1 MTIQRFEN
9 GPRMSRVVVHNDTV
23 YLAGLTAD
31 ATVGQSVAEQTKEI
45 LGKIDGLLKAGW
57 HRQVEAPAGD
67 DLAAGHPRGRRV
79 QQGVGRLGGG
89 GLDTGA
95 RLHRGAA
102 AIAGEDD
109 RDSGHRGEITLSRL
123 RDDVQAQVQPG
134 MIDRRAAIS
143 LLLTLPLAAKRAYA
157 QAYPDRPIRMIL
169 PFAPGGVTDVSARY
183 VAQLMSVSLGQSIII
198 ENRSGGGGSIGAT
211 AAARAEPDG
220 YTLLV
225 ASSATHSILPAMFEK
240 LDYDP
245 ISSFAPIA
253 GMSIAPY
260 LLVVNAEVPVTNAG
274 ELAAYAKA
282 NPASSTLPRPRER
295 RPTSLPSSQGV
306 DRDGL
311 RRRLVP
317 GGAPAMAD
325 LMANQVQAIFQP
337 TTIVLPL
344 ADDKHVRILGIAAN
358 ERSSLLPNVPTLA
371 EQGFP
376 QLVANSWNGLVAPA
390 STPEP
395 VIRRLN
401 QVVNDGLDSPGL
413 KSQFAG
419 LGITINGGSPEK
431 FGVFMRDEAI
441 RWDGF
446 VKASKL
452 PKVR

>member
-1 MTIQRFEN
+1 M
-9 GPRMSRVVVHNDTV
+9 V
-23 YLAGLTAD
+23 
-31 ATVGQSVAEQTKEI
+31 
-45 LGKIDGLLKAGW
+45 
-57 HRQVEAPAGD
+57 
-67 DLAAGHPRGRRV
+67 
-79 QQGVGRLGGG
+79 
-89 GLDTGA
+89 
-95 RLHRGAA
+95 
-102 AIAGEDD
+102 
-109 RDSGHRGEITLSRL
+109 
-123 RDDVQAQVQPG
+123 
-134 MIDRRAAIS
+134 
-143 LLLTLPLAAKRAYA
+143 
-157 QAYPDRPIRMIL
+157 L

-183 VAQLMSVSLGQSIII
+183 VAQLMSVSLGQPIII
-198 ENRSGGGGSIGAT
+198 ENRSGGGGSIGTT

-274 ELAAYAKA
+274 ELAAYARA
-282 NPASSTLPRPRER
+282 NPGKLNFAAATGTPPHILAFVFKESTG
-295 RPTSLPSSQGV
+295 TDFGV
-306 DRDGL
+306 ALYR
-311 RRRLVP
+311 

-344 ADDKHVRILGIAAN
+344 ADDRRVRILGIAA
-358 ERSSLLPNVPTLA
+358 EQRSSLLPNVPTLA

-376 QLVANSWNGLVAPA
+376 QLLANSWNGLVAPA

-413 KSQFAG
+413 KTQFTG
-419 LGITINGGSPEK
+419 LGITSNGGSPDK
-431 FGVFMRDEAI
+431 FGAFMRDEAI

>member
-1 MTIQRFEN
+1 MT
-9 GPRMSRVVVHNDTV
+9 
-23 YLAGLTAD
+23 
-31 ATVGQSVAEQTKEI
+31 
-45 LGKIDGLLKAGW
+45 
-57 HRQVEAPAGD
+57 
-67 DLAAGHPRGRRV
+67 
-79 QQGVGRLGGG
+79 
-89 GLDTGA
+89 
-95 RLHRGAA
+95 
-102 AIAGEDD
+102 
-109 RDSGHRGEITLSRL
+109 RL
-123 RDDVQAQVQPG
+123 RDAVQAPAPPAT
-134 MIDRRAAIS
+134 IDRRAAIS
-143 LLLTLPLAAKRAYA
+143 LLLTLPLAARANA
-157 QAYPDRPIRMIL
+157 QSYPDRPIRMVL
-169 PFAPGGVTDVSARY
+169 PFAPGGVTDVSARS
-183 VAQLMSVSLGQSIII
+183 VAQLMSVSLGQPIII
-198 ENRSGGGGSIGAT
+198 ENRSGGGGSIGTT

-282 NPASSTLPRPRER
+282 NPGKLNFAAATGTPPHILAFVFKESTG
-295 RPTSLPSSQGV
+295 TDFGV
-306 DRDGL
+306 ALYR
-311 RRRLVP
+311 

-344 ADDKHVRILGIAAN
+344 ADDKRVRILGIAA
-358 ERSSLLPNVPTLA
+358 EQRSSLLPDVPILA

-376 QLVANSWNGLVAPA
+376 QLLANSWNGLVAPA

-413 KSQFAG
+413 KTQFTG
-419 LGITINGGSPEK
+419 LGITSNGGSPDK
-431 FGVFMRDEAI
+431 FGAFMRDEAI

>member
-1 MTIQRFEN
+1 
-9 GPRMSRVVVHNDTV
+9 
-23 YLAGLTAD
+23 
-31 ATVGQSVAEQTKEI
+31 
-45 LGKIDGLLKAGW
+45 
-57 HRQVEAPAGD
+57 
-67 DLAAGHPRGRRV
+67 
-79 QQGVGRLGGG
+79 
-89 GLDTGA
+89 
-95 RLHRGAA
+95 
-102 AIAGEDD
+102 
-109 RDSGHRGEITLSRL
+109 
-123 RDDVQAQVQPG
+123 
-134 MIDRRAAIS
+134 MIDRRVAIS
-143 LLLTLPLAAKRAYA
+143 LMLTLPLATRAYA
-157 QAYPDRPIRMIL
+157 QSYPDRPIRMVL

-198 ENRSGGGGSIGAT
+198 ENRSGGGGSIGTT

-282 NPASSTLPRPRER
+282 NPGKLNFAAATGTPPHILAFVFKESTG
-295 RPTSLPSSQGV
+295 TDFGV
-306 DRDGL
+306 ALYR
-311 RRRLVP
+311 

-344 ADDKHVRILGIAAN
+344 ADDKRVRILGIAA
-358 ERSSLLPNVPTLA
+358 EQRSSLLPDVPTLA

-401 QVVNDGLDSPGL
+401 QVVNDALDSPGL
-413 KSQFAG
+413 KTQFMG
-419 LGITINGGSPEK
+419 LGITSNGGSPEK
-431 FGVFMRDEAI
+431 FGAFMRDEAI
-441 RWDGF
+441 RWGGF

>member
-1 MTIQRFEN
+1 M
-9 GPRMSRVVVHNDTV
+9 V
-23 YLAGLTAD
+23 
-31 ATVGQSVAEQTKEI
+31 
-45 LGKIDGLLKAGW
+45 
-57 HRQVEAPAGD
+57 
-67 DLAAGHPRGRRV
+67 
-79 QQGVGRLGGG
+79 
-89 GLDTGA
+89 
-95 RLHRGAA
+95 
-102 AIAGEDD
+102 
-109 RDSGHRGEITLSRL
+109 
-123 RDDVQAQVQPG
+123 
-134 MIDRRAAIS
+134 
-143 LLLTLPLAAKRAYA
+143 
-157 QAYPDRPIRMIL
+157 L

-183 VAQLMSVSLGQSIII
+183 VAQLMSVSLGQPIII
-198 ENRSGGGGSIGAT
+198 ENRSGGGGSIGTT

-282 NPASSTLPRPRER
+282 NPGKLNFAAATGTPPHILAFVFKESTG
-295 RPTSLPSSQGV
+295 TDFGV
-306 DRDGL
+306 ALYR
-311 RRRLVP
+311 

-344 ADDKHVRILGIAAN
+344 ADDKRVRILGIAA
-358 ERSSLLPNVPTLA
+358 EQRSSLLPDVPTLA

-376 QLVANSWNGLVAPA
+376 QLLANSWNGLVAPA

-413 KSQFAG
+413 KTQFTG
-419 LGITINGGSPEK
+419 LGITSNGGSPDK
-431 FGVFMRDEAI
+431 FGAFMRDEAI

>member
-1 MTIQRFEN
+1 M
-9 GPRMSRVVVHNDTV
+9 V
-23 YLAGLTAD
+23 
-31 ATVGQSVAEQTKEI
+31 
-45 LGKIDGLLKAGW
+45 
-57 HRQVEAPAGD
+57 
-67 DLAAGHPRGRRV
+67 
-79 QQGVGRLGGG
+79 
-89 GLDTGA
+89 
-95 RLHRGAA
+95 
-102 AIAGEDD
+102 
-109 RDSGHRGEITLSRL
+109 
-123 RDDVQAQVQPG
+123 
-134 MIDRRAAIS
+134 
-143 LLLTLPLAAKRAYA
+143 
-157 QAYPDRPIRMIL
+157 L

-183 VAQLMSVSLGQSIII
+183 VAQLMSVSLGQPIII
-198 ENRSGGGGSIGAT
+198 ENRSGGGGSIGTT

-282 NPASSTLPRPRER
+282 NPGKLNFAAATGTPPHILAFVFKESTG
-295 RPTSLPSSQGV
+295 TDFGV
-306 DRDGL
+306 ALYR
-311 RRRLVP
+311 

-344 ADDKHVRILGIAAN
+344 ADDKRVRILGIAA
-358 ERSSLLPNVPTLA
+358 EQRSSLLPNVPTLA

-376 QLVANSWNGLVAPA
+376 QLLANSWNGLVAPA

-401 QVVNDGLDSPGL
+401 QVVNDGLDSSGL
-413 KSQFAG
+413 KTQFTG
-419 LGITINGGSPEK
+419 LGITSNGGSPDK
-431 FGVFMRDEAI
+431 FGAFMRDEAI

>member
-1 MTIQRFEN
+1 M
-9 GPRMSRVVVHNDTV
+9 V
-23 YLAGLTAD
+23 
-31 ATVGQSVAEQTKEI
+31 
-45 LGKIDGLLKAGW
+45 
-57 HRQVEAPAGD
+57 
-67 DLAAGHPRGRRV
+67 
-79 QQGVGRLGGG
+79 
-89 GLDTGA
+89 
-95 RLHRGAA
+95 
-102 AIAGEDD
+102 
-109 RDSGHRGEITLSRL
+109 
-123 RDDVQAQVQPG
+123 
-134 MIDRRAAIS
+134 
-143 LLLTLPLAAKRAYA
+143 
-157 QAYPDRPIRMIL
+157 L

-198 ENRSGGGGSIGAT
+198 ENRSGGGGSIGTT

-245 ISSFAPIA
+245 ISSFTPIA

-282 NPASSTLPRPRER
+282 NPGKLNFAAATGTPPHILAFVFKESTG
-295 RPTSLPSSQGV
+295 TDFGV
-306 DRDGL
+306 ALYR
-311 RRRLVP
+311 

-344 ADDKHVRILGIAAN
+344 ADDKRVRILGIAAN

-376 QLVANSWNGLVAPA
+376 QLLANSWNGLVAPA

-401 QVVNDGLDSPGL
+401 QVLNDALDSPSL
-413 KSQFAG
+413 KTQFTG
-419 LGITINGGSPEK
+419 LGITSNGGSPEK
-431 FGVFMRDEAI
+431 FGAFMRDEAI